1 MYTCSIFVKC
11 FYNIHISI
19 KFNHSNLEKHIKI
32 IKKSYL
38 EHNFNQILNN
48 QLMSFE
54 TLLSKIIL
62 VEGIKDVEE
71 IKSIYS
77 STVKVIS
84 FDYEAHKL
92 LNELNIKH
100 ELVEDYF
107 SPQDEYD
114 IDTKALELTTQWY
127 KHKSIIELNYQGL
140 NLGSLL
146 EIELIGYFFEQLK
159 RVLGI
164 IRVIEKEKPDIIVAY
179 FLGEIAETMC
189 RQKKIKIQ
197 KYESKKSVEL
207 FFDSIDI
214 PIKVGGRIFSI
225 KISQKKF
232 QIITKMLNQTICS
245 LFGFK
250 PDYNNLRIKKTI
262 LLSEYNLSTYDDLIE
277 ELSNS
282 KNNIYLLNQRR
293 PAIWNYHSFQIMRKS
308 KCKIIDLDDFI
319 NKDIKIEIK
328 KEQKKF
334 EDNIKTLWNDNN
346 IFVEMFSIN
355 DYSFWNGIKNNFT
368 QLVTKRFVEA
378 IKKIFLLNE
387 LFKNIDISCILEWAH
402 VGLEDKLIISI
413 ANKRKIPNLFLQHGL
428 YLQNEKLKKYVPIL
442 PILPYNSS
450 KHLVWGNIM
459 ERFVLEYGIR
469 QDMVIKIGSPRHDKF
484 FRKEHI
490 KKLDTV
496 LLAANGFFHVN
507 FKGTD
512 TRSFIKMENFVR
524 KIFEV
529 MKKYPKIKLIVK
541 LHPGKVSFDIKPL
554 IKQLDLNVKIFQS
567 ENIMD
572 LLENCDY
579 MISLNYST
587 VTLDAMISKKPILVL
602 LPEEQNYENE
612 IPLKNNAVL
621 FTSDLNQIES
631 LMDNLFN
638 NKEICHNLVKKG
650 NEFVNEYVANQGK
663 SSHELAKILDMYD

>member
-48 QLMSFE
+48 QLMVFK

-262 LLSEYNLSTYDDLIE
+262 LLSEYNLSTYDYLVE

>member
-232 QIITKMLNQTICS
+232 QIITKILNQTICS